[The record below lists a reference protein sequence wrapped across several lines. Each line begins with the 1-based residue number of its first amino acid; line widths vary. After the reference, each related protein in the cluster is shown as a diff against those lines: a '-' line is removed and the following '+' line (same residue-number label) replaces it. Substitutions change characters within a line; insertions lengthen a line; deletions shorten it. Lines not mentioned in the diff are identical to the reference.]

1 MGLIKTNIQSCNFPK
16 APLVLAVSLSSL
28 HSCSFIIWQDM
39 WWGFFKATG
48 LKKSNWFKTGLT
60 KYLLGESLFLR
71 VTRGLTARCQHSAL
85 II

>member
-48 LKKSNWFKTGLT
+48 LKKSAT

-71 VTRGLTARCQHSAL
+71 VTRGFTA
-85 II
+85 